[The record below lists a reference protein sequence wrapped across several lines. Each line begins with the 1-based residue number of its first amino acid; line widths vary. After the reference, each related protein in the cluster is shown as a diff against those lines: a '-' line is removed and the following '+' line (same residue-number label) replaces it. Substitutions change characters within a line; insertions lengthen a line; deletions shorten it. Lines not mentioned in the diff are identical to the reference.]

1 MNENKE
7 HVIVDLGVHNEGR
20 PKEEAME
27 VDASG
32 SDMPSIFDYPEIS
45 AYNEVLESCGVA
57 ESPLK
62 KLKMEG
68 GPFVPVRSAPRRE
81 AFEGSKGGLQLM
93 DQAKRVAVDIEAQLF
108 KLCGFKKT
116 YNQKARSLLFN
127 LKDKSNPELRAR
139 VFTGEITPADLC
151 RMSAEQL
158 ASRELSEWRNA
169 KEQALDKWVVLT
181 EADTDLMKIV
191 KKTHK
196 GEVIVNVQ
204 SENMVDIMASAS
216 QSSFPVAISEKEGSR
231 EDKVMETGS
240 EEIVRTKSL
249 EPAQV
254 ERNTILPSLKRSRPL
269 DSVHGDFAD
278 TSPSKSEE
286 LLPPESQSERMD
298 LEVPELDSNLPQI
311 MSLDEYMDAHEDDD
325 KGSAQEDLCEGTPVG
340 PRVPV
345 AAVPEAVETAD
356 AGAPSSTTPKLES
369 VNERGKSEKSPS
381 VKSVEVVEMVLP
393 QVGEAGKTTS
403 EDAGVI
409 WEGNLQLSTSRL
421 SPVEIVY
428 RRFAL
433 LRPFL
438 HDICFFSVYVSVR
451 IGAPHI

>member
-1 MNENKE
+1 
-7 HVIVDLGVHNEGR
+7 
-20 PKEEAME
+20 
-27 VDASG
+27 
-32 SDMPSIFDYPEIS
+32 
-45 AYNEVLESCGVA
+45 
-57 ESPLK
+57 
-62 KLKMEG
+62 
-68 GPFVPVRSAPRRE
+68 
-81 AFEGSKGGLQLM
+81 
-93 DQAKRVAVDIEAQLF
+93 
-108 KLCGFKKT
+108 
-116 YNQKARSLLFN
+116 
-127 LKDKSNPELRAR
+127 
-139 VFTGEITPADLC
+139 
-151 RMSAEQL
+151 MSAEQL

-216 QSSFPVAISEKEGSR
+216 QSSFPVPISEKEGSR

-249 EPAQV
+249 EPVQV

-325 KGSAQEDLCEGTPVG
+325 KGSAQEDLCEGAPVG

-356 AGAPSSTTPKLES
+356 AGAPSNTTPKLES

-438 HDICFFSVYVSVR
+438 HDFCFFSVYFSVH
-451 IGAPHI
+451 ISAPHI